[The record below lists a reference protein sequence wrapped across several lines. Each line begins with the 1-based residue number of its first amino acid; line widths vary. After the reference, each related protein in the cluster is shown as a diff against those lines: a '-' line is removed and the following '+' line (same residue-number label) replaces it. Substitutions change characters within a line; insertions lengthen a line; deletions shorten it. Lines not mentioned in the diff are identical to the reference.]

1 MRMMAKST
9 SKMEFFDKNKE
20 MAMGLAVKEMA
31 DAKEKA
37 KETQVQIRAAIL
49 FYLKVMFSFRWM
61 LLYFPHI
68 TLFIFHLLFPHYLF
82 NYSGPERREGTFIQH
97 NHRC

>member
-37 KETQVQIRAAIL
+37 KETQVRGNVTI
-49 FYLKVMFSFRWM
+49 
-61 LLYFPHI
+61 
-68 TLFIFHLLFPHYLF
+68 
-82 NYSGPERREGTFIQH
+82 
-97 NHRC
+97 

>member
-37 KETQVQIRAAIL
+37 KETQVHCTVTIFYYCPCVSVL
-49 FYLKVMFSFRWM
+49 FHPYLSF
-61 LLYFPHI
+61 LIAF
-68 TLFIFHLLFPHYLF
+68 
-82 NYSGPERREGTFIQH
+82 
-97 NHRC
+97 